1 VLVSSSVVVPTVSP
15 TRQALRR
22 VRRDRSAR
30 LGAWLVI
37 ALIVIAVTAPLLVKL
52 AGNDAYTYNI
62 GLLDPARGNAP
73 SGAVGGASA
82 DHWFGVEP
90 LTGRDLFSIVVLGL
104 RTSLFIAVLVT
115 VITTVIGTLVGISAA
130 YFGGWYD
137 AVVSRLLDFLFGFP
151 QLVFMIA
158 LGIIVPPRFPRWLLL
173 ILVLS
178 VFGWAGLAR
187 LIRNQAKSL
196 VNREFVEAAR
206 SVGSTG
212 WHVIVRE
219 LLPNLLG
226 PVLVVATMA
235 IPGFIGLEAALSFL
249 GVGVPPPTPSL
260 GRSISDSIVWVY
272 TGTDPW
278 FLVFPGMMLF
288 AAVLGFTLLG
298 DGVRDGFDVRL
309 RRTN

>member
-1 VLVSSSVVVPTVSP
+1 
-15 TRQALRR
+15 
-22 VRRDRSAR
+22 
-30 LGAWLVI
+30 
-37 ALIVIAVTAPLLVKL
+37 LLVKIS
-52 AGNDAYTYNI
+52 GQDPYTYHLD
-62 GLLDPARGNAP
+62 LLDPARGGAP
-73 SGAVGGASA
+73 KGPLGGVSA

-104 RTSLFIAVLVT
+104 RTSLAIAIVATL
-115 VITTVIGTLVGISAA
+115 ITTVVGTLVGISAA

-137 AVVSRLLDFLFGFP
+137 GVVSRLLDFLFGFP

-158 LGIIVPPRFPRWLLL
+158 LGIIVPAEFPRWLLL

-187 LIRNQAKSL
+187 LIRGQSRSL
-196 VNREFVEAAR
+196 VTREFVEAAR
-206 SVGSTG
+206 SVGSSG
-212 WHVIVRE
+212 WHVITRE

-226 PVLVVATMA
+226 PVLVIATMA
-235 IPGFIGLEAALSFL
+235 IPGYIGAEAALSFL

-260 GRSISDSIVWVY
+260 GRSISESIVWVY

-278 FLVFPGMMLF
+278 FMVFPGMMLF
-288 AAVLGFTLLG
+288 LAVLGFTLLG
-298 DGVRDGFDVRL
+298 DGVRDAFDVRL

>member
-1 VLVSSSVVVPTVSP
+1 MSSSVPAAVSP

-37 ALIVIAVTAPLLVKL
+37 GLVVIAAAAPLLVKL
-52 AGNDAYTYNI
+52 AGQDAYTYNI

-73 SGAVGGASA
+73 SGTAGGVSG

-104 RTSLFIAVLVT
+104 RTSLFIAAVCT
-115 VITTVIGTLVGISAA
+115 VVTTVVGTLVGISAA
-130 YFGGWYD
+130 YFGSWYD

-158 LGIIVPPRFPRWLLL
+158 LGIIVPAGFPRWLLL
-173 ILVLS
+173 ILVIS

-187 LIRNQAKSL
+187 LIRNQARSL
-196 VNREFVEAAR
+196 VTREFVEAAR
-206 SVGSTG
+206 SVGSGG
-212 WHVIVRE
+212 WHVITRE

-235 IPGFIGLEAALSFL
+235 VPGYIGLEAALSFL

-278 FLVFPGMMLF
+278 FLLFPGAMLF
-288 AAVLGFTLLG
+288 LAVLGFTLLG
-298 DGVRDGFDVRL
+298 DGIRDAFDVRL
-309 RRTN
+309 RRAL

>member
-1 VLVSSSVVVPTVSP
+1 MSSSVVPTVSP

-30 LGAWLVI
+30 FGAWLVI

-52 AGNDAYTYNI
+52 AGHDAYTYNI
-62 GLLDPARGNAP
+62 NLLDPARGNAP
-73 SGAVGGASA
+73 SGSLGGVSG

-104 RTSLFIAVLVT
+104 RTSLAIAVLVT
-115 VITTVIGTLVGISAA
+115 VITTVVGTLAGISAA

-137 AVVSRLLDFLFGFP
+137 AVLSRLLDFLFGFP

-278 FLVFPGMMLF
+278 FLVFPGVMLF

-298 DGVRDGFDVRL
+298 DGLRDGFDVRL
-309 RRTN
+309 RRAN

>member
-1 VLVSSSVVVPTVSP
+1 MRSSVVAAVSP

-22 VRRDRSAR
+22 VRRDRNAR
-30 LGAWLVI
+30 FGAWLVA
-37 ALIVIAVTAPLLVKL
+37 ALIVIAVAAPLLVKL
-52 AGNDAYTYNI
+52 SGQDAYTYNI
-62 GLLDPARGNAP
+62 DLLDPAK
-73 SGAVGGASA
+73 GGAPKGALGGVSA

-90 LTGRDLFSIVVLGL
+90 LTGRDLLSIVVLGL
-104 RTSLFIAVLVT
+104 RTSLAIAIVATL
-115 VITTVIGTLVGISAA
+115 ITTVVGTLVGISAA

-137 AVVSRLLDFLFGFP
+137 GVVSRLLDFLFGFP

-158 LGIIVPPRFPRWLLL
+158 LGIIVPAEFPRWLLL

-187 LIRNQAKSL
+187 LIRGQARSL
-196 VNREFVEAAR
+196 ATREFVEAAR
-206 SVGSTG
+206 SVGSSG
-212 WHVIVRE
+212 WHVITRE

-226 PVLVVATMA
+226 PVLVIATMA
-235 IPGFIGLEAALSFL
+235 IPGYIGAEAALSFL

-278 FLVFPGMMLF
+278 FMVFPGIMLF
-288 AAVLGFTLLG
+288 LAVLGFTLLG
-298 DGVRDGFDVRL
+298 DGVRDAFDVRL
-309 RRTN
+309 RRAN

>member
-1 VLVSSSVVVPTVSP
+1 MSSSVAAAVSP

-30 LGAWLVI
+30 LGAWLVLVLVLV
-37 ALIVIAVTAPLLVKL
+37 AAAAPLLVKL
-52 AGNDAYTYNI
+52 AGQDAYTYNI

-73 SGAVGGASA
+73 RGAVGGLSA

-104 RTSLFIAVLVT
+104 RTSLFIALACT
-115 VITTVIGTLVGISAA
+115 VITTVLGTLVGISAA

-137 AVVSRLLDFLFGFP
+137 AIVSRLLDFLFGFP
-151 QLVFMIA
+151 SLVFMIA
-158 LGIIVPPRFPRWLLL
+158 LGIIVPTGFPRWLLL
-173 ILVLS
+173 ILVIS

-187 LIRNQAKSL
+187 LIRNQARSL
-196 VNREFVEAAR
+196 VTREFVEAAR
-206 SVGSTG
+206 SVGSGG
-212 WHVIVRE
+212 WHVITRE

-226 PVLVVATMA
+226 PVLVVATMSV
-235 IPGFIGLEAALSFL
+235 PGYIGLEAGLSFL
-249 GVGVPPPTPSL
+249 GVGIPPPTPDL

-278 FLVFPGMMLF
+278 LLLFPGAVLF
-288 AAVLGFTLLG
+288 IAVLGFTLLG
-298 DGVRDGFDVRL
+298 DGVRDAFDVRL

>member
-1 VLVSSSVVVPTVSP
+1 MSSSVVTTVSP

-30 LGAWLVI
+30 FGAILVI
-37 ALIVIAVTAPLLVKL
+37 ALIVIAAAAPLLVKL
-52 AGNDAYTYNI
+52 AGQDPYTYNI

-73 SGAVGGASA
+73 QGALGGVSG

-104 RTSLFIAVLVT
+104 RTSLAIAVLVT

-158 LGIIVPPRFPRWLLL
+158 LGIIVPAAFPRWLLL

-212 WHVIVRE
+212 WHVIARE

-235 IPGFIGLEAALSFL
+235 VPGFIGLEAALSFL

-288 AAVLGFTLLG
+288 LAVLGFTLLG

>member
-1 VLVSSSVVVPTVSP
+1 VSSSVPAAVSP

-37 ALIVIAVTAPLLVKL
+37 GLLVIAAAAPLLVRL
-52 AGNDAYTYNI
+52 AGQDAYTYDI

-73 SGAVGGASA
+73 RGAAGGVSGA
-82 DHWFGVEP
+82 HWFGVEP

-104 RTSLFIAVLVT
+104 RTSLFIAAVCTLV
-115 VITTVIGTLVGISAA
+115 TTVIGTLVGISAA

-137 AVVSRLLDFLFGFP
+137 AIVSRVLDFLFGFP

-158 LGIIVPPRFPRWLLL
+158 LGIIVPAGFPRWLLL
-173 ILVLS
+173 ILVIS

-187 LIRNQAKSL
+187 LIRNQARSL
-196 VNREFVEAAR
+196 VTREFVEAAR
-206 SVGSTG
+206 SVGSSA

-235 IPGFIGLEAALSFL
+235 VPGYIGLEAALSFL

-278 FLVFPGMMLF
+278 FLLFPGTMLF
-288 AAVLGFTLLG
+288 VAVLGFTLLG
-298 DGVRDGFDVRL
+298 DGVRDAFDVRL
-309 RRTN
+309 RRAN

>member
-1 VLVSSSVVVPTVSP
+1 MGSVVTATVSP

-30 LGAWLVI
+30 FGAVLV
-37 ALIVIAVTAPLLVKL
+37 LVLIAVAATAPLLVRL
-52 AGNDAYTYNI
+52 AGQDAYTYNI
-62 GLLDPARGNAP
+62 GLLDPLRGNAP
-73 SGAVGGASA
+73 RGAVGGVSG

-104 RTSLFIAVLVT
+104 RTSLFIAIVVT
-115 VITTVIGTLVGISAA
+115 VITTVVGTLVGISAA

-158 LGIIVPPRFPRWLLL
+158 LGIIVPARFPRWLLL

-187 LIRNQAKSL
+187 LIRNQARSL
-196 VNREFVEAAR
+196 VTREFVEAAR
-206 SVGSTG
+206 SVGSSG
-212 WHVIVRE
+212 WHIVTRE

-235 IPGFIGLEAALSFL
+235 VPGTIGAEAALSFL

-278 FLVFPGMMLF
+278 FLVFPGIMLF

-309 RRTN
+309 RRAN